1 MYDYGCR
8 LVQVLIYIQ
17 MTIAQIVHDN
27 EMYFGLSEA
36 DIHSKVRVCII
47 ST

>member
-1 MYDYGCR
+1 
-8 LVQVLIYIQ
+8 

-36 DIHSKVRVCII
+36 DIHNKVRIFGPI
-47 ST
+47 SVTYKLPGGGYLSS

>member
-1 MYDYGCR
+1 
-8 LVQVLIYIQ
+8 

-36 DIHSKVRVCII
+36 DIHNKVLTLSSLLLSHIDRNLLNSPV
-47 ST
+47 